1 MNFTFTNVKN
11 APDMN
16 VSNLNLSNLQPEPNS
31 SSRII
36 LKNKLN
42 TPDMQEILLSPP
54 KQSPKKV
61 VIVEPNDNKIHEK
74 IPLSHHSIS
83 YPLVKKFIE
92 KLKAKIFFSRIT
104 SLSNGGRQIIN
115 DVTDDIK
122 TQPINFPLW
131 VKKNHWENLFKFGL
145 NMLSKL
151 ESIPVLTPYDNL
163 RFIFDLVHFF
173 ILLFLIFW
181 VPIELCF
188 ETYLPQVLN
197 ELFLVAFVL
206 DMVASMNTGYFFNGY
221 IVKKRTLI
229 YAQYLKK
236 AFIWDLIS
244 IIGFGMDHPMGKTQ
258 YSNLSITTYVILK
271 AIFFLRFRNLL
282 TLYSKFIERLTSK
295 FIIKDSLVAFVNLI
309 FYSIFILHIFA
320 CFWYFIAKIKF
331 DDPNYPTWISKLGLL
346 DESIKVKYMYSLY
359 WSSVTIMTVG
369 YGDISPQNSS
379 EVWFTIFAIFFG
391 CGVVAY
397 IISAIGNIMID
408 LSKDDLVF
416 K

>member
-92 KLKAKIFFSRIT
+92 KLKAKIFFSRI
-104 SLSNGGRQIIN
+104 
-115 DVTDDIK
+115 
-122 TQPINFPLW
+122 
-131 VKKNHWENLFKFGL
+131 
-145 NMLSKL
+145 M